1 MATKLF
7 KECDSW
13 GDTTGNSGDFSFSFK
28 KTPKAKN
35 SKQNKRAKK
44 RSHSEIDDDT
54 EAGKYVRA
62 PKHDPDDPA
71 EASTETKVKV
81 KKSKRKRKHE
91 SIETNN
97 NNQSSDGITS
107 EKKLKKQ
114 HEPATAIVTDR
125 PTSFGDKLRENLKGS
140 RFRFLNEQMYKQ
152 PGEESMKIFQE
163 DKTAFDA
170 YHEGYRLQ
178 IAQWPM
184 NPLDRIIKNIKRL

>member
-7 KECDSW
+7 KESDSW
-13 GDTTGNSGDFSFSFK
+13 GDTSGNSGEFTFSFK
-28 KTPKAKN
+28 KTPKAKK
-35 SKQNKRAKK
+35 SKENKRAKK
-44 RSHSEIDDDT
+44 RNHSEIDVDP
-54 EAGKYVRA
+54 EAGKYVKA

-71 EASTETKVKV
+71 EVSTETKAKL
-81 KKSKRKRKHE
+81 KKNKRKRKHE
-91 SIETNN
+91 SVETTN
-97 NNQSSDGITS
+97 NNQSSDGITP

-114 HEPATAIVTDR
+114 HEPATVIAADR
-125 PTSFGDKLRENLKGS
+125 PTSFGDQLRENLKGS

-170 YHEGYRLQ
+170 YHEGYRRQ